1 MRILMVNTSELTG
14 GAAIAANR
22 LMNALNTEGHEAR
35 MLVRDRNTESSLV
48 STIPNGAKQRCDFIL
63 ERLGIFFENGCRKHR
78 LFEVDTATRGT
89 DITRDKAFQE
99 ADIIHLHWINQG
111 MLSLGGIGKILASG
125 KPIVWT
131 MHDMWPFTG
140 ICHYSRE
147 CTAWQEQ
154 CGNCPIL
161 RKRNVND
168 LSHRRFLK
176 KAQVYAKGKITFIGC
191 SDWLADLARQAPLL
205 SGYRIESIPNAI
217 DTDYYQPSSKA
228 QAREALQLPDNKHIL
243 LFVAQKATN
252 PIKGIDYLKKALE
265 RICEADPSVKD
276 SMQLVI
282 VGLEA
287 STLKEAFPIRATT
300 YEYISD
306 TETMQQL
313 YNAATLLMMPTLQD
327 NLPNTIVEAMAC
339 GLPCVGFN
347 VGGLPQLITHHQTG
361 YLAQYKDAADF
372 AEGIK
377 YCLKE
382 GMAEKMAIS
391 SREKALANFSQPI
404 VAQRHAALYES
415 LLPHD

>member
-22 LMNALNTEGHEAR
+22 LMTALNSTRHEAR
-35 MLVRDRNTESSLV
+35 MLVRDRNTDSNLV
-48 STIPNGAKQRCDFIL
+48 STIPNGAKQKCDFIL

-89 DITRDKAFQE
+89 DITRLEAFQQ
-99 ADIIHLHWINQG
+99 ADIIHLHWVNQG
-111 MLSLGGIGKILASG
+111 MLSLNGIGKILTCG

-140 ICHYSRE
+140 ICHHSAD
-147 CTAWQEQ
+147 CKAWKEQ

-161 RKRNVND
+161 RRGSNKD

-176 KAQVYAKGKITFIGC
+176 KAQTYAKGKMAFIGC
-191 SDWLADLARQAPLL
+191 SNWLTDLAKQAPLL
-205 SGYRIESIPNAI
+205 QGQRIESIPNAI
-217 DTDYYQPSSKA
+217 DTDFYQPSSKA
-228 QAREALQLPDNKHIL
+228 QAREALHLPENKHIL

-252 PIKGIDYLKKALE
+252 PNKGIQYLKKALE
-265 RICEADPSVKD
+265 IICQDDSTAKD
-276 SMQLVI
+276 KMQLVI

-287 STLKEAFPIRATT
+287 STLKDAFPISTTT

-306 TETMQQL
+306 AEKMRQL
-313 YNAATLLMMPTLQD
+313 YNASTLLMMPTLQD

-339 GLPCVGFN
+339 GVPCVGFN
-347 VGGLPQLITHHQTG
+347 VGGLPQLIAHQQTG
-361 YLAQYKDAADF
+361 YLAQYKDSKDF

-382 GMAEKMAIS
+382 GNIEKMAIS
-391 SREKALANFSQPI
+391 SREKAVANFSQPV
-404 VAQRHAALYES
+404 VAQQHIALYES
-415 LLPHD
+415 LL